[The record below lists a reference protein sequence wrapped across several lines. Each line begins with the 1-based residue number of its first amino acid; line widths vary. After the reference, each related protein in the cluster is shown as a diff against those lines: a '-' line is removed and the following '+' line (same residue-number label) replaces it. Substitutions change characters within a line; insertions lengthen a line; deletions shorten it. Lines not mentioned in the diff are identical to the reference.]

1 MTKNHILIFFS
12 IVLLFSGKLIAQK
25 NDNRYLIYNAQ
36 IIDVLNGSIRK
47 EKAVLINNQKI
58 ESIGSYQKLKKS
70 VATNH
75 QINANNN
82 YLIPGLWD
90 MHIHLEE
97 PKLIQETKALL
108 PLFFAFGITT
118 VRDCASDL
126 GEQVL
131 DWRNQINA
139 GKLLGPTIFTAGIKL
154 EGVNSLWK
162 GDYEIANE
170 AELNTALDKLD
181 KFKVDFVKITENTLK
196 GPLFLKSIEAAH
208 KRGYLVSGHVP
219 IDLTLNEMIDAGFSS
234 VEHSSYLLRQGSAES
249 NIVADVKA
257 SKITTAQ
264 ANNIYQNTFNQELAI
279 KNYQIL
285 GKKGLFVTPT
295 LIGGKQLA
303 YLDESDYPKDSMMV
317 KLLTKA
323 YTNNYAWRIERQAKD
338 TPEQKTDRKRR
349 YLLNQ
354 SQIPFLHQAGITIL
368 AGSDCAPLNS
378 FVYPGQSLI
387 QELQLFK
394 NAGLNPHQILQSAT
408 INGAKFLKKTR
419 TMGSIDKGK
428 IANIVFL
435 ENNPLFDITAL
446 EKINGVFTK
455 GRYFNRKAL
464 DKIVMDINALKIR
477 LDLERGK

>member
-1 MTKNHILIFFS
+1 MSKNNILLFFS
-12 IVLLFSGKLIAQK
+12 IVLFISGKLNAQQNEK
-25 NDNRYLIYNAQ
+25 RYLIYNAQ
-36 IIDVLNGSIRK
+36 IIDVFSGSIKK

-70 VATNH
+70 VATNY

-82 YLIPGLWD
+82 FLIPGLWD

-97 PKLIQETKALL
+97 PKLIQETEALL

-131 DWRNQINA
+131 DWRNQINS
-139 GKLLGPTIFTAGIKL
+139 GKLVGPTLFTAGIKL
-154 EGVNSLWK
+154 EGINSLWK

-170 AELNTALDKLD
+170 IEMNAALDKLD
-181 KFKVDFVKITENTLK
+181 KFRVDFVKITENTLK
-196 GPLFLKSIEAAH
+196 GPLFLKSIQTAH

-219 IDLTLNEMIDAGFSS
+219 IDLTLNEMVDAGFSS

-249 NIVADVKA
+249 NIVADVKTG
-257 SKITTAQ
+257 KITTAE
-264 ANNIYQNTFNQELAI
+264 ANNIYQNTFNQDLAI

-303 YLDESDYPKDSMMV
+303 YLDESDYPKDSMMAN
-317 KLLTKA
+317 LLTKA
-323 YTNNYAWRIERQAKD
+323 YTSNYAWRIERQAKD
-338 TPEQKTDRKRR
+338 TPEQKEERKRR
-349 YLLNQ
+349 FLLNQ
-354 SQIPFLHQAGITIL
+354 SQIPYLQQAGITIL

-394 NAGLNPHQILQSAT
+394 KAGLTPLQILQSAT
-408 INGAKFLKKTR
+408 INGAKFLKKTT

-428 IANIVFL
+428 IADIVFL
-435 ENNPLFDITAL
+435 KNNPLFDITAL

-455 GRYFNRKAL
+455 GRYFNRKGL
-464 DKIVMDINALKIR
+464 DKIVTDVKALKSK
-477 LDLERGK
+477 LDLEREK

>member
-1 MTKNHILIFFS
+1 MSKSNIVIIISIILVFQ
-12 IVLLFSGKLIAQK
+12 GKLIAQK
-25 NDNRYLIYNAQ
+25 NDNRYLIFNAQ
-36 IIDVLNGSIRK
+36 IINVRNGNIRK
-47 EKAVLINNQKI
+47 EKAILINNQKI
-58 ESIGSYQKLKKS
+58 VSIGSFQKFKNLVTPS
-70 VATNH
+70 N
-75 QINANNN
+75 QIDANNN

-108 PLFFAFGITT
+108 PLFLTYGITT

-131 DWRNQINA
+131 EWRNQINQ
-139 GKLLGPTIFTAGIKL
+139 GKLLGPTLFTAGIKL

-170 AELNTALDKLD
+170 IELNNALDKLD

-219 IDLTLNEMIDAGFSS
+219 IDLTLNEMVDAGFSS
-234 VEHSSYLLRQGSAES
+234 VEHSSYLLRQGNAES
-249 NIVADVKA
+249 NIVADIKA
-257 SKITTAQ
+257 NKITTAE
-264 ANNIYQNTFNQELAI
+264 ANNLYQTTFNQELAI

-303 YLDESDYPKDSMMV
+303 YLDESDYPKDSMMA

-323 YTNNYAWRIERQAKD
+323 YTNNYSWRIERQAKD
-338 TPEQKTDRKRR
+338 TPEQKADRKLR

-354 SQIPFLHQAGITIL
+354 SQIPFLQQAGITIL
-368 AGSDCAPLNS
+368 AGSDSAPLNS

-394 NAGLNPHQILQSAT
+394 KAGLSELDILQSAT
-408 INGAKFLKKTR
+408 INGAKFLKKTS

-428 IANIVFL
+428 IADIVFL
-435 ENNPLFDITAL
+435 ENNPLLDILAL

-455 GRYFNRKAL
+455 GQYFNRKAL
-464 DKIVMDINALKIR
+464 NKIVTDVKTLKSK
-477 LDLERGK
+477 LDLERGM

>member
-1 MTKNHILIFFS
+1 MTKYNVLLIFS
-12 IVLLFSGKLIAQK
+12 IILFISGKLSSQQT
-25 NDNRYLIYNAQ
+25 DNRYLIYNAQ
-36 IIDVLNGSIRK
+36 IIDVFSGKIIK
-47 EKAVLINNQKI
+47 EKAVLIDNQKI
-58 ESIGSYQKLKKS
+58 VAIGSFQKLKKS
-70 VATNH
+70 VAASH
-75 QINANNN
+75 QINANNHFM
-82 YLIPGLWD
+82 IPGLWD

-97 PKLIQETKALL
+97 PKLIEETKALL
-108 PLFFAFGITT
+108 PLFFAYGITT

-131 DWRNQINA
+131 GWRNQINA

-170 AELNTALDKLD
+170 TELNTALNKLD

-219 IDLTLNEMIDAGFSS
+219 IDLTLNEMVDEGFSS
-234 VEHSSYLLRQGSAES
+234 VEHSSYLLRQGSAE
-249 NIVADVKA
+249 NDIVSDVK
-257 SKITTAQ
+257 SGKITTAQ
-264 ANNIYQNTFNQELAI
+264 ANSLYQTTFNQSLAI

-303 YLDESDYPKDSMMV
+303 YLDESDYPKDSMMAN
-317 KLLTKA
+317 LLTKA
-323 YTNNYAWRIERQAKD
+323 YTSNYAWRIERQAKD
-338 TPEQKTDRKRR
+338 TPEQKADRKRR

-354 SQIPFLHQAGITIL
+354 SQIPHIQKAGITIL

-387 QELQLFK
+387 QELLLFK
-394 NAGLNPHQILQSAT
+394 NAGLTPLQILQSAT
-408 INGAKFLKKTR
+408 INGAKFLKKTS

-428 IANIVFL
+428 IADIVL
-435 ENNPLFDITAL
+435 LKNNPLIDISAL
-446 EKINGVFTK
+446 EKINAVFTK
-455 GRYFNRKAL
+455 GQYFDRKAL
-464 DKIVMDINALKIR
+464 DRIVQDIKALKIK
-477 LDLERGK
+477 LDSERGK